1 MEKDLQIKDK
11 IKERYG
17 KIALFGNSDSCCMPS
32 SSSSKCCSTEEEEV
46 VGDKDSNIFSSAKS
60 IGYNPTELESI
71 PQSSILGVGCGNPTK
86 FAHLKDSDTVVDLG
100 SGAGIDV
107 FLAATI

>member
-1 MEKDLQIKDK
+1 MEIRIL
-11 IKERYG
+11 
-17 KIALFGNSDSCCMPS
+17 AVCLLL
-32 SSSSKCCSTEEEEV
+32 SSKCCNTEEEEEEV
-46 VGDKDSNIFSSAKS
+46 VVGDTDSNIFSSAKS
-60 IGYNPTELESI
+60 IGYNSTELESI

-86 FAHLKDSDTVVDLG
+86 FAHLKDGDTVVDLG